1 MRLRHKL
8 LIHAFRIGD
17 QIALILALFLAISFL
32 AKEPVAKAFNGLLHG
47 PYTPGAVVG
56 SLLLVAAWFAIFGGV
71 VNYNANRFT
80 TFVSTLQSV
89 LKATTLAAF
98 ALLVISAVFELP
110 QVSRRAVLLQWVLAT
125 VLISA
130 GRIILRWFLT
140 RLRRSGHNCRNV
152 VFVGWNEHAGKLAE
166 SIERQ
171 PELGY
176 RIVGFVILDDD
187 VVPDGKDLEGRWPVV
202 ARLGGLQSYLEKGVV
217 DEVMVCLPVQERV
230 QEIFDLI
237 QLSHELGVVIRVMP
251 YKFRLS
257 VLERAQVEVFEG
269 ERMMTFFRENLLWQL
284 LAKRILDVLV
294 SATMLLVLAP
304 LWLVIAALI
313 KLTSPGPVFFAQER
327 MGMNRRKFQLYK
339 FRSMYVD
346 AEARKKELA
355 ALNEMEGPVFKI
367 RNDPR
372 VTKIGKLLRKTS
384 LDEIPQLWNV
394 LKGEMSLVGPRPPLP
409 NEVDQYEWL
418 QHRRLSIKPGLTCL
432 WQVGGRNNLSFAQW
446 MELDREYC
454 ENWSIWLDL
463 RILFKTVPV
472 VLLGK
477 GAS

>member
-1 MRLRHKL
+1 
-8 LIHAFRIGD
+8 
-17 QIALILALFLAISFL
+17 
-32 AKEPVAKAFNGLLHG
+32 
-47 PYTPGAVVG
+47 
-56 SLLLVAAWFAIFGGV
+56 
-71 VNYNANRFT
+71 
-80 TFVSTLQSV
+80 
-89 LKATTLAAF
+89 
-98 ALLVISAVFELP
+98 
-110 QVSRRAVLLQWVLAT
+110 
-125 VLISA
+125 
-130 GRIILRWFLT
+130 
-140 RLRRSGHNCRNV
+140 
-152 VFVGWNEHAGKLAE
+152 
-166 SIERQ
+166 
-171 PELGY
+171 
-176 RIVGFVILDDD
+176 
-187 VVPDGKDLEGRWPVV
+187 
-202 ARLGGLQSYLEKGVV
+202 
-217 DEVMVCLPVQERV
+217 
-230 QEIFDLI
+230 
-237 QLSHELGVVIRVMP
+237 
-251 YKFRLS
+251 
-257 VLERAQVEVFEG
+257 
-269 ERMMTFFRENLLWQL
+269 
-284 LAKRILDVLV
+284 
-294 SATMLLVLAP
+294 
-304 LWLVIAALI
+304 
-313 KLTSPGPVFFAQER
+313 
-327 MGMNRRKFQLYK
+327 MNRRKFQLYK

-372 VTKIGKLLRKTS
+372 VTKIGRLLRKTS